1 MSMVINIKFK
11 SHDILLLE
19 YLGAQCPGCPVCAD
33 NGIQN

>member
-1 MSMVINIKFK
+1 MVINIKFK
-11 SHDILLLE
+11 SHDILLLLE